1 MSPMV
6 GAKLKTR
13 TACIQPG
20 LVLGTPW
27 RNQRGMA
34 LLITLMILSLLV
46 IVTLGYHKTTWRKYV
61 ASHNHKVATQL
72 RMIAGSAV
80 QLGVALLQYDAS
92 INTTASFFAPWASIN
107 DADFQDLFPAGTL
120 HLEVIDLSGRLQ
132 INSLVRKKG
141 LEGRSPAKEA
151 RAILSRL
158 LLTGAFAITNEWQV
172 QQLVDALVDWLD
184 EDDRESDHG
193 AENSYYR
200 SLDPPYACK
209 NGPVEYIEE
218 LLLVK
223 GMTPELLFGTP
234 TKVGLAEYL
243 TVYGDNGKININ
255 TAPRLLL
262 RSLDPLMND
271 DLMERLDAY
280 RRDRHNAVQLADP
293 SWYKKIGGW
302 PGDIVLYENLLTTE
316 SAFFQINGAGSS
328 ENLEKRMTVVVER
341 VGGGQVKMLWR
352 KVE

>member
-1 MSPMV
+1 MI
-6 GAKLKTR
+6 GAKVKAR
-13 TACIQPG
+13 TAFIQPG
-20 LVLGTPW
+20 LVFWTPW

-34 LLITLMILSLLV
+34 LLITLMVLSLLV
-46 IVTLGYHKTTWRKYV
+46 VVTIGYHKTTWRKYV
-61 ASHNHKVATQL
+61 ASYNHKVATQL

-80 QLGVALLQYDAS
+80 QLGIALLQYDGS
-92 INTTASFFAPWASIN
+92 VNTTASFFSPWAIIKEE
-107 DADFQDLFPAGTL
+107 DFQDLFPTETL

-132 INSLVRKKG
+132 INSLVRKKSQ
-141 LEGRSPAKEA
+141 EGRSTAKEA

-158 LLTGAFAITNEWQV
+158 LLTGVFAIKNESQV
-172 QQLVDALVDWLD
+172 QELVDSMVDWLD

-200 SLDPPYACK
+200 SLDPPYGCK

-223 GMTPELLFGTP
+223 GMTPELLFGTAT
-234 TKVGLAEYL
+234 TKGLAEYL

-271 DLMERLDAY
+271 ELTDRLDAY
-280 RRDRHNAVQLADP
+280 RRDAHNAPQLGVPA
-293 SWYKKIGGW
+293 WYKKIGGW

-316 SAFFQINGAGSS
+316 SAYFQINGAGRY
-328 ENLEKRMTVVVER
+328 EKLEKRMTAVVER
-341 VGGGQVKMLWR
+341 VGRGQVKLLWR

>member
-1 MSPMV
+1 MIGV
-6 GAKLKTR
+6 KRKAW
-13 TACIQPG
+13 TAIVQPG
-20 LVLGTPW
+20 SVFSTPW

-34 LLITLMILSLLV
+34 LLITLMVLSLLV
-46 IVTLGYHKTTWRKYV
+46 VVTLGYHKTTWRNYV
-61 ASHNHKVATQL
+61 ASHNHKTAIQL

-80 QLGVALLQYDAS
+80 QLGVALLQYDGS
-92 INTTASFFAPWASIN
+92 VNTIASFFSPWASIN
-107 DADFQDLFPAGTL
+107 DEDFQDLFPTGTL
-120 HLEVIDLSGRLQ
+120 GLQIIDLSGRLQ

-141 LEGRSPAKEA
+141 QEGRSSAKEV

-193 AENSYYR
+193 AETSYYR

-234 TKVGLAEYL
+234 TKEGLAEYL
-243 TVYGDNGKININ
+243 TVYGDTGKININ

-262 RSLDPLMND
+262 RSLDPLIND
-271 DLMERLDAY
+271 DVTDRLDAY
-280 RRDRHNAVQLADP
+280 RRDRHNAAQLGDP
-293 SWYKKIGGW
+293 SWYKKIEGW

-316 SAFFQINGAGSS
+316 SAYFQINGSGKS

-341 VGGGQVKMLWR
+341 VGGGQVKLLWR